1 MNQIFRKMFNE
12 NWNPYAAVAMAG
24 ILSALYFGIT
34 GTVWA
39 VTGEFTRLGGHLLQA
54 INVDISSWAYF
65 DLVGMEGTPL
75 DRTDG
80 WIVIGML
87 MGALTTT
94 LLGNG
99 FKIRVPQQK
108 RRLIQGFVG
117 GAIAGFGARLALG
130 CNLAAFF
137 TGVPQFSFHSW
148 IFMVATALGT
158 FIGVKMI
165 RTKWWRGKPNLKAF
179 NKVQPSKVRKKNL
192 VFQKY
197 IGAAVFGFFLI
208 CVLFYFLNGKP
219 MLAIAALFGAGFGIL
234 IERAQICFTSAFR
247 DLWISGRAVM
257 TKALAIGMMVSV
269 VITFFFIQ
277 SGAAAVIK
285 VAGPGTLV
293 GGLLFGIGIVLA
305 GGCETGWMYRA
316 MEGQLHFWS
325 VGAGSIAGATF
336 LAFAWD
342 HLGVYH
348 VLVEGWTPINLMKVM
363 DPNIA
368 LFLTLMLLIGWY
380 LFSAWWEKHFRF
392 GRGLKLGNKQSN
404 YPMHPSSVK
413 K

>member
-1 MNQIFRKMFNE
+1 MRQLFHKVFNE
-12 NWNPYAAVAMAG
+12 NWNPYAAVGMAG
-24 ILSALYFGIT
+24 LLSALYFGIT

-39 VTGEFTRLGGHLLQA
+39 VTGEFTRLGGHLLKSV
-54 INVDISSWAYF
+54 NVDISSWAYF
-65 DLVGMEGTPL
+65 DLVGMKGTPL
-75 DRTDG
+75 ERTDG

-87 MGALTTT
+87 IGALMTT
-94 LLGNG
+94 LLGNK

-108 RRLIQGFVG
+108 RRLIQGFIG

-148 IFMVATALGT
+148 IFMIATGIGT
-158 FIGVKMI
+158 YIGVKII
-165 RTKWWRGKPNLKAF
+165 RTRWWRGKPNLKAF
-179 NKVQPSKVRKKNL
+179 KSAKQIEGKQANHFVQR
-192 VFQKY
+192 Y
-197 IGAAVFGFFLI
+197 IGVFVFLCFSVI
-208 CVLFYFLNGKP
+208 VLYYFINGKT

-257 TKALAIGMMVSV
+257 TKALAIGMIISV
-269 VITFFFIQ
+269 VITYFYIQ
-277 SGAAAVIK
+277 TGATAVVK

-293 GGLLFGIGIVLA
+293 GGLLFGIGIVMA

-316 MEGQLHFWS
+316 MEGQVHFWS

-342 HLGVYH
+342 HLGVYSL
-348 VLVEGWTPINLMKVM
+348 LVEGWKPINLMEVF
-363 DPNIA
+363 DPKLA
-368 LFLTLMLLIGWY
+368 LFFTLLLLFAWY
-380 LFSAWWEKHFRF
+380 LFSAWWEKHYRF
-392 GRGLKLGNKQSN
+392 GKGLDLNRKEGHYSVQ
-404 YPMHPSSVK
+404 PSAAK